1 MVNGPLWTAEYD
13 PERPQR
19 SNDRSARKHYRRTS
33 PRRRCRFR
41 WPTSDRVRRH
51 EIPAARSGS
60 AGELEE
66 IKRRFKG
73 QPNKIASHARSCWR
87 YKLSFF
93 GIERV
98 VDRALGCGHRRVSA
112 VRCTRVFLSF
122 GLDRPFPKAAF
133 DALDDPIFNAAVFHV
148 RPASKGAF
156 RSTSP
161 HHASYW
167 PISVLKVEAFSR
179 SKSPRRWRPETRDAR
194 RFPAPGGIFVA
205 LNQMQPRSGAPFAR
219 RRDTGD
225 CCAPSR

>member
-122 GLDRPFPKAAF
+122 GLDRHFQKPRLMPWMIRYSTPRCSMFGLRPKGPS
-133 DALDDPIFNAAVFHV
+133 DPLALTTLVIGP
-148 RPASKGAF
+148 
-156 RSTSP
+156 
-161 HHASYW
+161 
-167 PISVLKVEAFSR
+167 SV
-179 SKSPRRWRPETRDAR
+179 
-194 RFPAPGGIFVA
+194 
-205 LNQMQPRSGAPFAR
+205 
-219 RRDTGD
+219 
-225 CCAPSR
+225 C